1 MESEELSGER
11 QVGMGARV
19 ESGGWRVE
27 CRVASGQWRA
37 KSEEQRAESV
47 SAPWN
52 QRSVCQCKFVAKA
65 AQHAQ
70 LQATCLDKTVCE
82 RCMVDQHFK
91 ST

>member
-1 MESEELSGER
+1 MGMGCWSGER
-11 QVGMGARV
+11 RMESRV
-19 ESGGWRVE
+19 QSGKQTMES
-27 CRVASGQWRA
+27 
-37 KSEEQRAESV
+37 KSEEQRAESI

-52 QRSVCQCKFVAKA
+52 QRSVCPSQFVAKA

-91 ST
+91 SIR

>member
-1 MESEELSGER
+1 MESGKW
-11 QVGMGARV
+11 GWGAGV
-19 ESGGWRVE
+19 ESGGCRVE

-52 QRSVCQCKFVAKA
+52 QRSVCPCKFVAKA

-70 LQATCLDKTVCE
+70 LQATCLDKIVCE
-82 RCMVDQHFK
+82 RCMVGQNFK
-91 ST
+91 AI